1 MRSFNYALLFV
12 LIQQNTVTFFSYSI
26 RNYNAMTSEIWTKDN
41 VTKMLGEILKGFF
54 VTVSKTGGGGGGGIK
69 ISWVENFLKINK
81 WGGRLLET
89 WEYLQ
94 STLVNTMNLLVNPY
108 FFYIKHLA
116 VFLADFVFSRQ
127 SSKAMLS
134 RKFLYSVNQKSEMS
148 DVSHLTLWFCQNSMP
163 LANQTWGQNIF
174 YFFRI
179 FVCFSL

>member
-1 MRSFNYALLFV
+1 MKNFGRNIEGIFCYCQDFKMSWLEHFPIFRNLL
-12 LIQQNTVTFFSYSI
+12 NRGCGI
-26 RNYNAMTSEIWTKDN
+26 RMP
-41 VTKMLGEILKGFF
+41 L
-54 VTVSKTGGGGGGGIK
+54 
-69 ISWVENFLKINK
+69 VENFLKINK

-116 VFLADFVFSRQ
+116 LFLADFVFSRQ